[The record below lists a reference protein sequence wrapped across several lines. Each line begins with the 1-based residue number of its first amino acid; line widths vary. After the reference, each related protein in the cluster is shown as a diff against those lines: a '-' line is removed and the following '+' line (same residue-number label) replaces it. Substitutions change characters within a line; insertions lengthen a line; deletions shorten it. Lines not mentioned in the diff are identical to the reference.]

1 MTAYRSHVEEVRAVR
16 SSRERVGELLS
27 RYPHV
32 SDNDRRKIPAFIRD
46 DRHLDIGLLTSNE
59 KLRPKLDRFMKDHKR
74 HFQIDFVDV
83 VRMLAVITAALMICW
98 LLWELV
104 RPASM

>member
-32 SDNDRRKIPAFIRD
+32 SDNDRREILAFMRD
-46 DRHLDIGLLTSNE
+46 GRHLDIGLLTSNE
-59 KLRPKLDRFMKDHKR
+59 KLRPKLDSFMKDHKR